1 VALGEIGRI
10 YHGRY
15 RIDRE
20 LWQAPPLLSL
30 LVTDLRNGRPC
41 VLRRL
46 FVATAAPEDVKR
58 FEAQIAIFARLDHA
72 GLPRFIEGFVDEE
85 SGDRVLVTSYH
96 PGESLE
102 RLVAK
107 GRPLTEPQA
116 IALMRR
122 IVPVLAYLHGFD
134 PPLVHRAIK
143 PTGIVVGPDGR
154 PCITAIDFVVP
165 ELEVPAA
172 EQGPPGPDDLAR
184 AAPEVLTGRPVPASD
199 VYALGLVIIRGMT
212 AVKPAELLREGV
224 KPRLRDAL
232 GVSEAFA
239 AMIAQML
246 DPSLER
252 RYPDAQALEADL
264 AKLAGVRVAGAQQP
278 PQTGAAP
285 QPASPPSQQPAE
297 PPVQQPAEAAA
308 ASPPRRT
315 ARPLIYAGLALAL
328 AALVAVAV
336 RLRQPPSPGPDLL
349 VPQTAEPQRQTAE
362 TKAPAEAPPPEL
374 PAAVQPAPE
383 APQPPASTEQPAAS
397 VPGDVAFEGRL
408 LFDGKPFTSAAAP
421 KPVFWFRN
429 ESTKVVEK
437 PDVNVADGIFRV
449 RGLPPGRYG
458 VGVRID
464 LDPSNPNLYPG
475 DLSAW
480 SEATLEAGRPAAAD
494 FTLRKHLRLKQ
505 PVDNGFAI
513 PGWDVPCGAG
523 QTIPGQVVFAWEP
536 IDVAATYDVRIDRLA
551 CDRGYSAA
559 GSVLSRSTTDT
570 WVKVELPPNNA
581 GECYSLRLN
590 ARKDGRTVGIL
601 ATHGTTG
608 LGWDYRFSVAP

>member
-1 VALGEIGRI
+1 
-10 YHGRY
+10 
-15 RIDRE
+15 
-20 LWQAPPLLSL
+20 
-30 LVTDLRNGRPC
+30 
-41 VLRRL
+41 
-46 FVATAAPEDVKR
+46 
-58 FEAQIAIFARLDHA
+58 
-72 GLPRFIEGFVDEE
+72 
-85 SGDRVLVTSYH
+85 
-96 PGESLE
+96 
-102 RLVAK
+102 
-107 GRPLTEPQA
+107 
-116 IALMRR
+116 
-122 IVPVLAYLHGFD
+122 
-134 PPLVHRAIK
+134 
-143 PTGIVVGPDGR
+143 
-154 PCITAIDFVVP
+154 
-165 ELEVPAA
+165 
-172 EQGPPGPDDLAR
+172 
-184 AAPEVLTGRPVPASD
+184 
-199 VYALGLVIIRGMT
+199 
-212 AVKPAELLREGV
+212 
-224 KPRLRDAL
+224 
-232 GVSEAFA
+232 
-239 AMIAQML
+239 
-246 DPSLER
+246 
-252 RYPDAQALEADL
+252 
-264 AKLAGVRVAGAQQP
+264 
-278 PQTGAAP
+278 
-285 QPASPPSQQPAE
+285 
-297 PPVQQPAEAAA
+297 
-308 ASPPRRT
+308 
-315 ARPLIYAGLALAL
+315 
-328 AALVAVAV
+328 
-336 RLRQPPSPGPDLL
+336 

-362 TKAPAEAPPPEL
+362 TKAPAEAPPPAL
-374 PAAVQPAPE
+374 PAAAQPAPE
-383 APQPPASTEQPAAS
+383 APQPPAGTAAPEPSGGPAPSPDASATQPPASTEQPAAS
-397 VPGDVAFEGRL
+397 VPGDIAFEGRL

-536 IDVAATYDVRIDRLA
+536 IDLAVTYDVRIDRLA

-581 GECYSLRLN
+581 RECYSLRLN